1 MAMTKR
7 RFLGLARLALVP
19 AAWLCP
25 PVQAFAQTGPADAIA
40 VIVHRSNPV
49 DALTRAELRH
59 IFMFDTQTWP
69 HGRKITV
76 VLREKG
82 SPERDEAIRLLCGLS
97 EAEFDRHILF
107 QTFGGSVNWGP
118 RSISSAAAMLRFV
131 FNAPGAIGYVH
142 ADEADATTK
151 VLRIDGLLPSDAK
164 YALRIPAV
172 RRSR

>member
-1 MAMTKR
+1 MATTKR
-7 RFLGLARLALVP
+7 RLLALARLAGVTT
-19 AAWLCP
+19 AWLCLP
-25 PVQAFAQTGPADAIA
+25 QPAFAQAGPSDAIA

-82 SPERDEAIRLLCGLS
+82 QPERGEAIRLLCGLS

-131 FNAPGAIGYVH
+131 FNAPGAIGYVY
-142 ADEADATTK
+142 ADEFDGTTK
-151 VLRIDGLLPSDAK
+151 VLRIDGLLPSDPK
-164 YALRIPAV
+164 YALRIPAA
-172 RRSR
+172 RRGR